1 MSTPEAK
8 IHHVSASQ
16 FKTFSMCKRKWYIE
30 KCTDAPK
37 PEPSKAVVLGSAVH
51 AVLEAYLRDGVEPDE
66 ETRAGR
72 IAASGLH
79 LLPEGVLEIER
90 EIKLQDIDPPLLGY
104 IDVLDLTEPWMPVV
118 IDHKTTSSWDWTKTE
133 EELKSDPQMIAYAR
147 YALDQCTAADTVEVC
162 HIQYITKGA
171 PEARRV
177 AAVISREHVNEHW
190 EKLKKVAAE
199 IKATSLLDEV
209 EDVEPNLSAC
219 GAFGGCPY
227 ADTCAAL
234 GDSQSPFAGIETI
247 KTEKDNDMKRRLED
261 ILQDRKDRVAKAAA
275 LSQNTAPSILSQDAA
290 PRTEEE
296 KPEPQPAPVNGTMTF
311 AEPVPAKDKFTDEQ
325 YSDAASALLQFMRN
339 RNVRSMN
346 NVTARPI
353 VGKVLDLG
361 RVRPYYVEKACLLSE
376 GTLTY
381 DKGTVLRGSAAA
393 EPAPKPRVEPAPK
406 PRVEAAPKPKAKVK
420 PFETAET
427 TEPKSKR
434 PRGKHWALV
443 VYIDCLPTK
452 GAPEDVQAFEDVI
465 APHVDAVAKKH
476 SVSTPLLIQ
485 YGEGKN
491 HVAGLLRVKPPTG
504 CVTVT
509 SDNPYWPACKTVLL
523 QAADIVITGIK

>member
-1 MSTPEAK
+1 MSTPKAK

-30 KCTDAPK
+30 KCTDAPR
-37 PEPSKAVVLGSAVH
+37 PEPSKAVVLGSDVH

-79 LLPEGVLEIER
+79 LLPEGVLEIET
-90 EIKLQDIDPPLLGY
+90 EIKLQDIEPPLLGY

-247 KTEKDNDMKRRLED
+247 KTEKDNDMKRRLAD
-261 ILQDRKDRVAKAAA
+261 ILQDRKDRVAKAAT

-296 KPEPQPAPVNGTMTF
+296 PAPVNGTMTF

-325 YSDAASALLQFMRN
+325 YSDAASALLAFMRN

-361 RVRPYYVEKACLLSE
+361 RVRPYYVEKSCLLSE

-381 DKGTVLRGSAAA
+381 DTGTVLRGSSAA
-393 EPAPKPRVEPAPK
+393 EPAPKPK
-406 PRVEAAPKPKAKVK
+406 VEAAPAPQPKAAPQPKVRVK

-427 TEPKSKR
+427 LEAKKKLPK
-434 PRGKHWALV
+434 GKHVSAPSLV

-452 GAPEDVQAFEDVI
+452 GVPEGTQSFEDVI
-465 APHVDAVAKKH
+465 APHVDAVAKKNN
-476 SVSTPLLIQ
+476 VSTPLLMQ

-523 QAADIVITGIK
+523 QAADVVVTGIK

>member
-16 FKTFSMCKRKWYIE
+16 FKTFSLCRRKWFIE

-37 PEPSKAVVLGSAVH
+37 PEPSKAILLGSEVH

-79 LLPEGVLEIER
+79 LLPEGALEIEQ
-90 EIKLQDIDPPLLGY
+90 EIKLQDIEPPLLGY

-177 AAVISREHVNEHW
+177 AAVLDREHVNEHW
-190 EKLKKVAAE
+190 EKLKEVAAE
-199 IKATSLLDEV
+199 IKATSLFDEV

-234 GDSQSPFAGIETI
+234 GDRQSPFAGIETI
-247 KTEKDNDMKRRLED
+247 KTEKEDEMSRLEEL
-261 ILQDRKDRVAKAAA
+261 LQRRKNRP
-275 LSQNTAPSILSQDAA
+275 PSILSQDAA
-290 PRTEEE
+290 PRVEEE
-296 KPEPQPAPVNGTMTF
+296 LPAPMQEHEAEVLAETGLEF
-311 AEPVPAKDKFTDEQ
+311 VEPVPSRDKYSDEQ
-325 YSDAASALLQFMRN
+325 YSEAADALLAFMRN
-339 RNVRSMN
+339 RNVRSMS
-346 NVTARPI
+346 NVTARPL
-353 VGKVLDLG
+353 VGKVLELG
-361 RVRPYYVEKACLLSE
+361 RVRPYYVEKACHMSE

-393 EPAPKPRVEPAPK
+393 EPAHAQK
-406 PRVEAAPKPKAKVK
+406 AAPKKAAPQPTRVEEEK
-420 PFETAET
+420 PED
-427 TEPKSKR
+427 KR
-434 PRGKHWALV
+434 VHARFVNLV
-443 VYIDCLPTK
+443 VYVDCLPTK
-452 GAPEDVQAFEDVI
+452 RHPNSSLPQMFEEVI
-465 APHVDAVAKKH
+465 APHVEAVAKKND
-476 SVSTPLLIQ
+476 VSTPLLMA

-523 QAADIVITGIK
+523 QAADVVVTGIK